1 MGIKT
6 RAAPPQRLAQL
17 VPYHDERRAVDRI
30 LNAARTAAG
39 FVWLMTEDEPHGR
52 ILAVRTVTSVALWTV
67 S

>member
-17 VPYHDERRAVDRI
+17 VPYHDERRAVYRI
-30 LNAARTAAG
+30 VSAPYHDERRAA
-39 FVWLMTEDEPHGR
+39 P
-52 ILAVRTVTSVALWTV
+52 S